1 MKAALATTLAT
12 VACAVAAAGTPA
24 RSHDCLVAGNVCLGS
39 LPPSHTRVTLKSLNG
54 SGERGVAA
62 VTLGLH
68 QTKVVFRLTGAPAGV
83 RQTVNLLKGGC
94 GGRVLLRLG
103 TIVNGRGVVRANSIS
118 RLSGFAIAVHASSGT
133 GAAIAACAV
142 VRAHRLPR

>member
-1 MKAALATTLAT
+1 
-12 VACAVAAAGTPA
+12 
-24 RSHDCLVAGNVCLGS
+24 
-39 LPPSHTRVTLKSLNG
+39 VTLKSLNG